1 MASLEAAEGRWV
13 GDNYRVTWPVTGIQA
28 DYDRFHYT
36 NAGITASV
44 VFRRIEGG
52 TTYLLTRTR
61 YNLETSDRIGPI
73 IQRLATQ
80 ASGKSHL
87 AGVPWGIV
95 LEAAGALALN
105 AFRTGT
111 PAIKASTIAIPDVP
125 RYFLKPYVGR
135 DRPTTLSAGGGTGK
149 TFFAIAAAITA
160 AQNIRDIVGWKNA
173 PPCNVLFLDWEGT
186 APTFWKRVLALLI
199 GNGVDESAIRD
210 RLFYRNLKGVPL
222 VEAGS
227 SLSREVEDLDIG
239 FIVADSLFY
248 ATGGQLTDA
257 KAVGDCYDTAGK
269 LRRFHQPTGLRLPI
283 PFLFVTHLNKV
294 SLSEDRQAGKRTSP
308 YGTIFIENGSD
319 YLYSMEQPSQTGDVD
334 DEDSGEKYVLLTCE
348 KVNHGRF
355 TKPHAY
361 KMIFTDDP
369 SDPDETMS
377 LEYERLDP
385 LVVPEFA
392 SKLPLTTRILGAI
405 RGRGGIAMT
414 PLAIAEAIPGGMP
427 DMADA
432 DGPDDE
438 KRIEKERT
446 EFRSKVRVG
455 IARLRDRG
463 MLVKIGDAYG
473 IAAGRTR

>member
-1 MASLEAAEGRWV
+1 MALEAAEGRWV
-13 GDNYRVTWPVTGIQA
+13 GDAYRVTWPVTGIQV

-36 NAGITASV
+36 TAGITASA

-52 TTYLLTRTR
+52 NTFLMTRTR

-73 IQRLATQ
+73 IQRLGSQAT
-80 ASGKSHL
+80 GKDHL
-87 AGVPWGIV
+87 RGVMWGTV
-95 LEAAGALALN
+95 LEAAGAMALN

-111 PAIKASTIAIPDVP
+111 PAVKASSIAIPNVP

-135 DRPTTLSAGGGTGK
+135 DRPTTIAAGGGTGK
-149 TFFAIAAAITA
+149 TYFAIAAAITA
-160 AQNIRDIVGWKNA
+160 CQDTRNIVGWKNA
-173 PPCNVLFLDWEGT
+173 PPCNVMFLDWEGT
-186 APTFWKRVLALLI
+186 GPTFWKRCLALLI

-222 VEAGS
+222 VEAVS
-227 SLSREVEDLDIG
+227 SLSREVEELDIEFVVG
-239 FIVADSLFY
+239 DSLFY

-257 KAVGDCYDTAGK
+257 KAVGDCYDAAAK
-269 LRRFHQPTGLRLPI
+269 LKRFHQPTGLRLPI
-283 PFLFVTHLNKV
+283 PFLFVTHLNKA

-308 YGTIFIENGSD
+308 FGTIFIENASD
-319 YLYSMEQPSQTGDVD
+319 YVFGMEQPTQTGDVD
-334 DEDSGEKYVLLTCE
+334 DEDNGEKYVLLTCE

-369 SDPDETMS
+369 ADPDETLS

-385 LVVPEFA
+385 LTVPEFA
-392 SKLPLTTRILGAI
+392 SKLPLTARVLGAI
-405 RGRGGIAMT
+405 KAMGGLPLTPLGIAR
-414 PLAIAEAIPGGMP
+414 AIPGGMP

-432 DGPDDE
+432 ETPEDE
-438 KRIEKERT
+438 KKIEREQS
-446 EFRSKVRVG
+446 EFRSKVRVA

-463 MLVKIGDAYG
+463 MLVRVGDGYG
-473 IAAGRTR
+473 IATGRTQ